1 MDKNVGSVNLDE
13 LRAARESLDRERGIE
28 TDPNMYNDYDPEKH
42 KAEKEQEKL
51 ARENGDSA
59 SYDSAAENS
68 EPATDIGSNDSDINY
83 SENTVS
89 EPSTV
94 SSVEPVF
101 DRSSDEVSV
110 ESTEKFSS
118 DDDEI
123 IISNDN
129 DEKPVEAAPSI
140 SSAFEMAPKKEEPV
154 QSQTNFE
161 VYDNFADFEV
171 NSEKKIYNDMP
182 QIEPV
187 QTAVLEPVQEAVS
200 SEPTALDVS
209 ATVQNEAVSTE
220 DEDEDALESSI
231 DDFLNELDQ
240 ILTTEEASDSDD
252 LQITSNDT
260 ENSVSVGAGI
270 EEDNFDEFLKDLDAQ
285 LSSDATTLDELKPEP
300 EAVEPVVEDVQTHE
314 SEPIVENT
322 KSSLLSAFDLEDDK
336 TEEPSITTIE
346 APADIVQETTV
357 QDEIKTDSFDDLMAD
372 LNSET
377 NLITEESSQEETSV
391 QDDLLDDFSTLVDS
405 VEDAE
410 DEDSI
415 LTASASDLIGAEEV
429 LNKQEEIIDRPLSA
443 EEKLERFKL
452 DEVETE
458 YVDTTS
464 NSSDLEFLTDLSSL
478 GKIQEEVE
486 VENAKLQ
493 EQLLEEQARKEA
505 ELKAAEEAAAAI
517 EEVEIE
523 PEEPTVGAY
532 QKIEP
537 FKFIDVIST
546 EEFKDQDKLSY
557 VLGKDSEG
565 EIVYSNLRDTCG
577 TVMFTKNEDVVFN
590 SFSSILLSLL
600 LKNTADDI
608 QFVICDAMFD
618 SEFDVFN
625 DSSYMYY
632 NRVAKNNR
640 EIVDSLV
647 GLSKELEER
656 YNNLVYSGVK
666 SISAYNLQ
674 AEERGMKPMPYLVL
688 FMNNYAKM
696 VQFLDSDRINV
707 CLHNILKFGRLVGI
721 YAVVASASDI
731 ERSDI
736 NYNLP
741 TRICFKSADI
751 DDSISAVGREGAEQ
765 LIDEEDFLYSTIYDE
780 EVKHLRVADITRAEI
795 ELVIENLEV

>member
-13 LRAARESLDRERGIE
+13 LKAARESLDRERGIE

-171 NSEKKIYNDMP
+171 NSEKKTYDDMP
-182 QIEPV
+182 QTEPV

-200 SEPTALDVS
+200 SKPTALDVS
-209 ATVQNEAVSTE
+209 ATVQNEAANIE

-231 DDFLNELDQ
+231 EDFLNELDQ
-240 ILTTEEASDSDD
+240 ILTTEESNSEDD

-260 ENSVSVGAGI
+260 DDSISAQAET
-270 EEDNFDEFLKDLDAQ
+270 EENFDDFLKDLDAQ
-285 LSSDATTLDELKPEP
+285 LSSDATTLEELKPES
-300 EAVEPVVEDVQTHE
+300 ETVASVEEVTAVQPQENEPV
-314 SEPIVENT
+314 VENT
-322 KSSLLSAFDLEDDK
+322 KSSLLAEFDLADK
-336 TEEPSITTIE
+336 ETPVATTIE
-346 APADIVQETTV
+346 TPVDVIQETSV

-377 NLITEESSQEETSV
+377 DLVTEETNQEETDIK
-391 QDDLLDDFSTLVDS
+391 DDLLDDFSTLVDS
-405 VEDAE
+405 VEDSE
-410 DEDSI
+410 NEDSI
-415 LTASASDLIGAEEV
+415 LTASASDLLGAEEDS
-429 LNKQEEIIDRPLSA
+429 NNQEEIIDRPLSA

-458 YVDTTS
+458 SVDTVS

-546 EEFKDQDKLSY
+546 EDFKDEDKLSY

-608 QFVICDAMFD
+608 QFVICDAMFS

-721 YAVVASASDI
+721 YAIVASASDI
-731 ERSDI
+731 ERTDI

>member
-13 LRAARESLDRERGIE
+13 LKAARESLDRERGIE

-171 NSEKKIYNDMP
+171 NSEKKTYDDMP
-182 QIEPV
+182 QTEPV

-200 SEPTALDVS
+200 SKPTALDVS
-209 ATVQNEAVSTE
+209 ATVQNEAANIE

-231 DDFLNELDQ
+231 EDFLNELDQ
-240 ILTTEEASDSDD
+240 ILTTEESNSEDD

-260 ENSVSVGAGI
+260 DDSVSAQAET
-270 EEDNFDEFLKDLDAQ
+270 EENFDDFLKDLDAQ
-285 LSSDATTLDELKPEP
+285 LSSDATTLEELKPESETVAP
-300 EAVEPVVEDVQTHE
+300 VEEVTAVQPQENEPV
-314 SEPIVENT
+314 VENT
-322 KSSLLSAFDLEDDK
+322 KSSLLAEFDLADK
-336 TEEPSITTIE
+336 ETPVSTTIE
-346 APADIVQETTV
+346 TPVDVIQETSV

-377 NLITEESSQEETSV
+377 DLVTEETNQEETDIK
-391 QDDLLDDFSTLVDS
+391 DDLLDDFSTLVDS
-405 VEDAE
+405 VEDSE
-410 DEDSI
+410 NEDSI
-415 LTASASDLIGAEEV
+415 LTASASDLLGAEEDS
-429 LNKQEEIIDRPLSA
+429 NKQEEIIDRPLSA

-458 YVDTTS
+458 SVDTVS

-546 EEFKDQDKLSY
+546 EDFKDEDKLSY

-608 QFVICDAMFD
+608 QFVICDAMFN

-721 YAVVASASDI
+721 YAIVASASDI
-731 ERSDI
+731 ERTDI

>member
-13 LRAARESLDRERGIE
+13 LKAARESLDRERGIE

-171 NSEKKIYNDMP
+171 NSEKKTYDDMP
-182 QIEPV
+182 QTEPV

-200 SEPTALDVS
+200 SKPTALDVS
-209 ATVQNEAVSTE
+209 ATVQNEAANTE

-231 DDFLNELDQ
+231 EDFLNELDQ
-240 ILTTEEASDSDD
+240 ILTTEESNSEDD
-252 LQITSNDT
+252 LQIISNDT
-260 ENSVSVGAGI
+260 DDSVSAQSEK
-270 EEDNFDEFLKDLDAQ
+270 EENFDDFLKDLDAQ
-285 LSSDATTLDELKPEP
+285 LSSDATTLEELKPESETVAP
-300 EAVEPVVEDVQTHE
+300 VEEVTAVQPQENEPV
-314 SEPIVENT
+314 VENT
-322 KSSLLSAFDLEDDK
+322 KSSLLAEFDLADK
-336 TEEPSITTIE
+336 ETPVATTIE
-346 APADIVQETTV
+346 TPVDVVQETSV

-377 NLITEESSQEETSV
+377 DLVTEKTNQEETDIK
-391 QDDLLDDFSTLVDS
+391 DDLLDDFSTLVDS
-405 VEDAE
+405 VEDSE
-410 DEDSI
+410 NEDSI
-415 LTASASDLIGAEEV
+415 LTASASDLLGAEEDS
-429 LNKQEEIIDRPLSA
+429 NKQEEIIDRPLSA

-452 DEVETE
+452 DEVKTE
-458 YVDTTS
+458 SVDTVS
-464 NSSDLEFLTDLSSL
+464 NASDLEFLTDLSSL

-546 EEFKDQDKLSY
+546 EDFKDEDKLSY

-608 QFVICDAMFD
+608 QFVICDAMFS

-721 YAVVASASDI
+721 YAIVASASDI
-731 ERSDI
+731 ERTDI